1 MIALQTTSEVIDVA
15 KGISD
20 YGAVIMLAALMMVYI
35 VWQIVDNFRRQKRY
49 EEQNTGLAMMAEFAR
64 RAAEYFEE
72 RAERKVS
79 IDQARAI
86 ISTEFARTTQAVAMQ
101 IVKIKEANNL
111 DQTDLVRRN
120 VETFLNGL
128 YASTEG
134 MLRKFEFEGHP
145 LSTFIESSWKEQLK
159 ARMVEDCATHD
170 FNISRLEEVYRDEF
184 LGYKSL
190 LNQKLDD
197 IQYPKS

>member
-1 MIALQTTSEVIDVA
+1 MIAMQTTSEVIDVA

-49 EEQNTGLAMMAEFAR
+49 EEQNTGLAVMAEFAK

-184 LGYKSL
+184 LSYKSL